1 MVGNVKPIIPLY
13 PALIEHQARLR
24 HCTSCSLMTGPV
36 IVGDPVLSP
45 VMSIGQAPGNREG
58 DFGYPFAWTA
68 GKTLFK
74 WFSQIGL
81 DEKTYRQ
88 RVYMCAVCRCFPG
101 KNPKG
106 GDRMPNEA
114 EITNCTQWLKAEIE
128 ILQPQLIILIGKLAI
143 AQFLPLKKLEDVVGR
158 CHRVT
163 WQGHQFDVA
172 PLPHPSGLSTW
183 PRMEPGK
190 TLLTQA
196 LQAIEAHPA
205 WQSLLTEGISG

>member
-1 MVGNVKPIIPLY
+1 MKPIV
-13 PALIEHQARLR
+13 PAYSVLVEHQQVLR
-24 HCTSCSLMTGPV
+24 QCHTCPLMTGPV
-36 IVGDPVLSP
+36 IVGNPVLSP

-58 DFGYPFAWTA
+58 EFDYPFAWTA

-74 WFSQIGL
+74 WFSSIGL
-81 DEKTYRQ
+81 DEQTYRQ

-106 GDRMPNEA
+106 GDRMPNEQ
-114 EITNCTQWLKAEIE
+114 EIANCARWLKAEVE
-128 ILQPQLIILIGKLAI
+128 ILQPQLVILIGKLAI
-143 AQFLPLKKLEDVVGR
+143 SQFLPLKKLDEVVGQ

-163 WQGHQFDVA
+163 WQGHQFDVV

-190 TLLTQA
+190 TLLAQA
-196 LQAIEAHPA
+196 LQAIQLHPA
-205 WQSLLTEGISG
+205 WQTLLADGVSG